1 MIKKIILTAEKLAD
15 KPVDYEDMNTDVIVD
30 FEDGEQY
37 VATFFSYKNLKKMLE
52 ADLKAESKL
61 HEYYLIVNLVLVE
74 NFNNGN
80 LFPVVESMIAEGDFQ
95 LAFRKLWAFSAKPLN
110 LIVIKLAEPCILRK
124 RVAKPKDSDHDNA

>member
-95 LAFRKLWAFSAKPLN
+95 LAFRKL
-110 LIVIKLAEPCILRK
+110 
-124 RVAKPKDSDHDNA
+124 